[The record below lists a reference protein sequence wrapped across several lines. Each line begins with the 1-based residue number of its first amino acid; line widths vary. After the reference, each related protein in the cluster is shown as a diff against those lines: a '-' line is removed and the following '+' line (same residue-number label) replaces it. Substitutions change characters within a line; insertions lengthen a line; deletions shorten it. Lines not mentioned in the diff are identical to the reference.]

1 MEDVAERIALGYV
14 EAERQRRRNVPG
26 AEVVVRD
33 GLALC
38 FANVPAP
45 ELNGVLV
52 ERAPEDPAAAIA
64 AAGSVYRQ
72 RGLGFGLN
80 LQGGRHPA
88 VDEAVRAAGLERLFG
103 RPGMAVEIADLT
115 DVPTPDGVRIEPIVE
130 GEGIGVVDESSFE
143 DPPEVAEGFYA
154 RSVHEAPDARWFLAR
169 ENGEPVG
176 MAAAHLHAG
185 AVGIFGVGV
194 APRARRRGL
203 GAALTV
209 TAARAFPEADLA
221 WLHPSEMARSL
232 YERLGFVRV
241 SDWEIWARG

>member
-1 MEDVAERIALGYV
+1 VQDAAERIALGYV

-45 ELNGVLV
+45 ELNGALV
-52 ERAPEDPAAAIA
+52 EWAPEDPAAAIA
-64 AAGSVYRQ
+64 AAGSDYRE

-80 LQGGRHPA
+80 LQAGRHPA
-88 VDEAVRAAGLERLFG
+88 LDEAVRAAGLERAFG
-103 RPGMAVEIADLT
+103 RPGMAVRVADLV
-115 DVPTPDGVRIEPIVE
+115 DAATPEGFRLGRVVE
-130 GEGIGVVDESSFE
+130 GEGVGAVDEASFG
-143 DPPEVAEGFYA
+143 DPPNVARGFYA
-154 RSVHEAPDARWFLAR
+154 RSVHEAPDVQWFLAF
-169 ENGEPVG
+169 EGEEPVG

-194 APRARRRGL
+194 APHARRRGL

-209 TAARAFPEADLA
+209 TAARAFPGADLA

-232 YERLGFVRV
+232 YERLGFAVV
-241 SDWEIWARG
+241 SDWEIWVRP